1 MAGLI
6 KPLNSVYDQFRRL
19 PGVGNKSALRLAYH
33 IIDMPEEEVRR
44 LAETLLQAK
53 REIRFCKECFNLTDS
68 DVCEICADTERDHS
82 MICVVEQPQDAMAM
96 ERSHGYTGV
105 YHVLHGC
112 LSPLD
117 GIGPENLRIKELLF
131 RLEKEDVKE
140 VILATN
146 SNVEGEATASYL
158 AQLLRH
164 QPVMVSRIARGLP
177 MGGDLEYADEVTL
190 AKALENRTPIQ
201 RIREIQFVLGNDSF
215 MSMNCR
221 TC

>member
-1 MAGLI
+1 MAGMI
-6 KPLNSVYDQFRRL
+6 KPLNNVYEQFRRL
-19 PGVGNKSALRLAYH
+19 PGIGNKSALRLAYH
-33 IIDMPEEEVRR
+33 IIDMPEADVRR

-53 REIRFCKECFNLTDS
+53 RDIRLCKECFNLTDS
-68 DVCEICADTERDHS
+68 NVCSICGDEKRDHS
-82 MICVVEQPQDAMAM
+82 TICVVEQPQDAVAM

-117 GIGPENLRIKELLF
+117 GIGPEELRIKELLF
-131 RLEKEDVKE
+131 RLGKDDVKE

-158 AQLLRH
+158 AQLLRN
-164 QPVMVSRIARGLP
+164 QPVIVSRIARGLP

-190 AKALENRTPIQ
+190 AKALENRI
-201 RIREIQFVLGNDSF
+201 RI
-215 MSMNCR
+215 
-221 TC
+221 TK

>member
-6 KPLNSVYDQFRRL
+6 KPLNSIYEQFRRL
-19 PGVGNKSALRLAYH
+19 PGLGNKSALRLAYH
-33 IIDMPEEEVRR
+33 IIDMPEDEVRR
-44 LAETLLQAK
+44 LAETLLRAK
-53 REIRFCKECFNLTDS
+53 QEIRFCRECFNLTDS
-68 DVCEICADTERDHS
+68 DVCEICGDAKRDHS
-82 MICVVEQPQDAMAM
+82 TVCVVEQPQDAVAM

-117 GIGPENLRIKELLF
+117 GIGPEELRIKELLA
-131 RLEKEDVKE
+131 RIGKGGVKE

-146 SNVEGEATASYL
+146 SNVEGEATAAYL

-164 QPVMVSRIARGLP
+164 QSVIVSRIARGLP

-190 AKALENRTPIQ
+190 AKALENRI
-201 RIREIQFVLGNDSF
+201 RITE
-215 MSMNCR
+215 
-221 TC
+221 

>member
-33 IIDMPEEEVRR
+33 IIDMPEEDVRR

-68 DVCEICADTERDHS
+68 DVCEICADTGRDHS

-158 AQLLRH
+158 AQLLRP
-164 QPVMVSRIARGLP
+164 QSVMVSRIARGLP

-190 AKALENRTPIQ
+190 AKALENRTPIK
-201 RIREIQFVLGNDSF
+201 E
-215 MSMNCR
+215 
-221 TC
+221 

>member
-158 AQLLRH
+158 ARLLRP
-164 QPVMVSRIARGLP
+164 QSVIVSRIARGLP

-190 AKALENRTPIQ
+190 AKALENRTLFK
-201 RIREIQFVLGNDSF
+201 E
-215 MSMNCR
+215 
-221 TC
+221 

>member
-68 DVCEICADTERDHS
+68 DVCEICADTKRDHS

-131 RLEKEDVKE
+131 RVEKEDVKE
-140 VILATN
+140 LILATS

-158 AQLLRH
+158 AQLLRD

-190 AKALENRTPIQ
+190 AKALENRTPIK
-201 RIREIQFVLGNDSF
+201 E
-215 MSMNCR
+215 
-221 TC
+221 

>member
-6 KPLNSVYDQFRRL
+6 KPLNSVYEQFRRL

-33 IIDMPEEEVRR
+33 IVDMPEDEVRR
-44 LAETLLQAK
+44 LAETLLRAK
-53 REIRFCKECFNLTDS
+53 QEIRFCRECFNLSDS
-68 DVCEICADTERDHS
+68 DVCEICGDAKRDHS
-82 MICVVEQPQDAMAM
+82 TICVVEQPQDAVAM

-117 GIGPENLRIKELLF
+117 GIGPEELRIKELLV
-131 RLEKEDVKE
+131 RLGKGDVKE

-146 SNVEGEATASYL
+146 SNVEGEATAAYL

-164 QPVMVSRIARGLP
+164 QSVIVSRIARGLP

-190 AKALENRTPIQ
+190 AKALENRIC
-201 RIREIQFVLGNDSF
+201 IKE
-215 MSMNCR
+215 
-221 TC
+221 

>member
-33 IIDMPEEEVRR
+33 IIDMPEEDVRR

-68 DVCEICADTERDHS
+68 DVCEICADTGRNHS

-190 AKALENRTPIQ
+190 AKALENRTPIK
-201 RIREIQFVLGNDSF
+201 E
-215 MSMNCR
+215 
-221 TC
+221 

>member
-6 KPLNSVYDQFRRL
+6 KPLNNIYEQFRRL

-33 IIDMPEEEVRR
+33 IIDMPEADVQR

-53 REIRFCKECFNLTDS
+53 RDIRFCKECFNLTDNE
-68 DVCEICADTERDHS
+68 VCSICENEKRDHS
-82 MICVVEQPQDAMAM
+82 TICVVEQPQDAVAM

-117 GIGPENLRIKELLF
+117 GIGPEELRIKELLF
-131 RLEKEDVKE
+131 RLGKDDVKE

-158 AQLLRH
+158 AQLLRN
-164 QPVMVSRIARGLP
+164 QPVIVSRIARGLP

-190 AKALENRTPIQ
+190 AKALENR
-201 RIREIQFVLGNDSF
+201 IR
-215 MSMNCR
+215 M
-221 TC
+221 TK

>member
-6 KPLNSVYDQFRRL
+6 KPLNNIYEQFRRL

-33 IIDMPEEEVRR
+33 IIDMPEADVRR

-53 REIRFCKECFNLTDS
+53 RDIRLCKECFNLTDS
-68 DVCEICADTERDHS
+68 AVCSICEDEKRDHS
-82 MICVVEQPQDAMAM
+82 TICVVEQPQDAVAM
-96 ERSHGYTGV
+96 ERSHGYTGM

-117 GIGPENLRIKELLF
+117 GIGPEELRIKELLF
-131 RLEKEDVKE
+131 RLGKGDVKE

-158 AQLLRH
+158 AQLLRN
-164 QPVMVSRIARGLP
+164 QPVIVSRIARGLP

-190 AKALENRTPIQ
+190 AKALENRI
-201 RIREIQFVLGNDSF
+201 RI
-215 MSMNCR
+215 
-221 TC
+221 TK

>member
-68 DVCEICADTERDHS
+68 DVCEICADTKRDHS

-158 AQLLRH
+158 ARLLRP
-164 QPVMVSRIARGLP
+164 QSVIVSRIARGLP

-190 AKALENRTPIQ
+190 AKALENRTLFK
-201 RIREIQFVLGNDSF
+201 E
-215 MSMNCR
+215 
-221 TC
+221 

>member
-68 DVCEICADTERDHS
+68 DVCGICADTERDHS

-190 AKALENRTPIQ
+190 AKALENRTPIK
-201 RIREIQFVLGNDSF
+201 E
-215 MSMNCR
+215 
-221 TC
+221 